1 MDEGKLPSRLALLL
15 GGTREC
21 IHLGKKSIADIQPFR
36 AVRSNFYA
44 LDLFFYRTILYL

>member
-1 MDEGKLPSRLALLL
+1 MVISPSSRGAREG
-15 GGTREC
+15 
-21 IHLGKKSIADIQPFR
+21 IHLGKKSIADIQSFR